1 MLNVA
6 CHLYI
11 HDRRLFN
18 LNIKFV
24 SLSIIA
30 IKSWILKN
38 TIKRFSFRTSEDDLY
53 EIITDILTKLLS
65 TK

>member
-18 LNIKFV
+18 WNMKFV
-24 SLSIIA
+24 SLSTIT

-38 TIKRFSFRTSEDDLY
+38 TIKRFLFRTSFPKKTIYRFMITLR
-53 EIITDILTKLLS
+53 IIYV
-65 TK
+65 